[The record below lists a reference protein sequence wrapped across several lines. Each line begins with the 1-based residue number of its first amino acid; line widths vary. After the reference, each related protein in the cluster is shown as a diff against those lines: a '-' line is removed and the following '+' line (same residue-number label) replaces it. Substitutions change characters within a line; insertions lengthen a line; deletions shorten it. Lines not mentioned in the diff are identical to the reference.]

1 MHKFVL
7 LVDGKLMTY
16 NSWESIPEQFDNV
29 IEFIPEIPE
38 GPHTH
43 EQHEEIA
50 KWNNRLQELLK
61 KEKLSEE

>member
-7 LVDGKLMTY
+7 LVEGKLMTY
-16 NSWESIPEQFDNV
+16 NSWESIPEHFDNV
-29 IEFIPEIPE
+29 IEFLPAIPE

-50 KWNNRLQELLK
+50 KWNDRLQELLK
-61 KEKLSEE
+61 REKLSEE